1 MGDEDPLDPVGAL
14 RQPVDVRQDQVD
26 TRLAVHV
33 GKGHA
38 RIHDDQALRPL
49 LAIAVDVAIHP
60 DLPRAAEG
68 EVDQPVSV
76 THEGPWSLL

>member
-1 MGDEDPLDPVGAL
+1 MKIALDPVRAL
-14 RQPVDVRQDQVD
+14 RQPVDVGQDQVD
-26 TRLAVHV
+26 TGLAVHV

-38 RIHDDQALRPL
+38 RIHDDQTLRALV
-49 LAIAVDVAIHP
+49 AISVDVAIHP